1 LAYKHLASVL
11 CFMAQRFDSLWHTA
25 NKKRNIMGMDER
37 IEKKRWSA
45 KRIGW
50 ISVLAIAAVV
60 FLTAI
65 YRDTGKSRLNVEQAR
80 LLTDTIETGVFKE
93 FITIFGTVE
102 PKKTVYLDA
111 IESGKIEEI
120 FVEDGTMVE
129 RGQPIMRLTNLDLQL
144 EVLNQEAQIVDQ
156 INTIRYQGIV
166 QEQQSLSLREQALDV
181 AYRIDLLSKR
191 TERNRLLYQDSI
203 IPQVEY
209 EETQDEYE
217 HLLRRRE
224 LLDMT
229 IKKDSLSQVLQTKQ
243 METSVDLMRRNLEF
257 AKNSLDNLVIKAP
270 INGQLSA
277 FDSEIGELINQG
289 SRVAQIDVLEDYK
302 IRARV
307 DEFYI
312 SRIFPNQQGSFTL
325 DDKDY
330 QLRIKKI
337 YPDVQNGAFEVDL
350 VFVGDRPEN
359 IKRGQTISLKLS
371 LSDDTQAMLIGKGG
385 FFQSTGGNWVYV
397 LGADGIARRREI
409 RLGRQNPNHFEIL
422 DGLSNGEIVIISSY
436 DTYGEKEELV
446 LQ

>member
-1 LAYKHLASVL
+1 
-11 CFMAQRFDSLWHTA
+11 
-25 NKKRNIMGMDER
+25 MDER
-37 IEKKRWSA
+37 IEKKKWSV

-50 ISVLAIAAVV
+50 ISVLAITAAV

-65 YRDTGKSRLNVEQAR
+65 YRDTGKSRLNVEKAR
-80 LLTDTIETGVFKE
+80 LLTDTIETAVFKE

-120 FVEDGTMVE
+120 FVEDGAMVE
-129 RGQPIMRLTNLDLQL
+129 RGQAIMRLTNLDLQL

-181 AYRIDLLSKR
+181 TFRIDLLSKR

-224 LLDMT
+224 LLNMT

-277 FDSEIGELINQG
+277 FDSEIGELISQG
-289 SRVAQIDVLEDYK
+289 NRVAQIDVLEDYK

-371 LSDDTQAMLIGKGG
+371 LSDDTQAMLIAKGG

-409 RLGRQNPNHFEIL
+409 RLGRQNPNHFEVL
-422 DGLSNGEIVIISSY
+422 EGLSNGETVIISSY

>member
-1 LAYKHLASVL
+1 
-11 CFMAQRFDSLWHTA
+11 
-25 NKKRNIMGMDER
+25 MDER
-37 IEKKRWSA
+37 IEKKKWST
-45 KRIGW
+45 KRI
-50 ISVLAIAAVV
+50 VLLSTVAIAVVV

-65 YRDTGKSRLNVEQAR
+65 YRDTGKSRLNVEKAR

-120 FVEDGTMVE
+120 FVEDGTMVQ

-166 QEQQSLSLREQALDV
+166 QEQQSLSLREQSLDV
-181 AYRIDLLSKR
+181 EYRIDLLSKR

-217 HLLRRRE
+217 HLLRRKE

-229 IKKDSLSQVLQTKQ
+229 ITKDSLSQVLQATQ
-243 METSVDLMRRNLEF
+243 MKTSVSLMRRNLDF
-257 AKNSLDNLVIKAP
+257 AKNSLDNLIIKAP
-270 INGQLSA
+270 IKGQLSA
-277 FDSEIGELINQG
+277 FDSEIGELISQG
-289 SRVAQIDVLEDYK
+289 DRVAQIDVLEDYK

-312 SRIFPNQQGSFTL
+312 SRIFPNQMGSFTL
-325 DDKDY
+325 NDVDY

-350 VFVGDRPEN
+350 VFVGGRPEN

-371 LSDDTQAMLIGKGG
+371 LSDDTQAMLIAKGG

-397 LGADGIARRREI
+397 LGEDGIARRREI
-409 RLGRQNPNHFEIL
+409 RLGRQNPNHFEVL
-422 DGLSNGEIVIISSY
+422 DGLLNGEIVIISSY

>member
-1 LAYKHLASVL
+1 
-11 CFMAQRFDSLWHTA
+11 
-25 NKKRNIMGMDER
+25 MGMDER
-37 IEKKRWSA
+37 IEKKKWSV

-50 ISVLAIAAVV
+50 ISVLAITAAV

-65 YRDTGKSRLNVEQAR
+65 YRDTGKSRLNVEKAR
-80 LLTDTIETGVFKE
+80 LLTDTIETAVFKE

-120 FVEDGTMVE
+120 FVEDGAMVE
-129 RGQPIMRLTNLDLQL
+129 RGQAIMRLTNLDLQL

-181 AYRIDLLSKR
+181 TFRIDLLSKR

-224 LLDMT
+224 LLNMT

-277 FDSEIGELINQG
+277 FDSEIGELISQG
-289 SRVAQIDVLEDYK
+289 NRVAQIDVLEDYK

-371 LSDDTQAMLIGKGG
+371 LSDDTQAMLIAKGG

-409 RLGRQNPNHFEIL
+409 RLGRQNPNHFEVL
-422 DGLSNGEIVIISSY
+422 EGLSNGETVIISSY

>member
-1 LAYKHLASVL
+1 
-11 CFMAQRFDSLWHTA
+11 
-25 NKKRNIMGMDER
+25 MGMDER
-37 IEKKRWSA
+37 IEKKKWST
-45 KRIGW
+45 KRI
-50 ISVLAIAAVV
+50 VLLSTVAIAVVV

-65 YRDTGKSRLNVEQAR
+65 YRDTGKSRLNVEKAR

-120 FVEDGTMVE
+120 FVEDGTMVQ

-181 AYRIDLLSKR
+181 EYRIDLLSKR

-217 HLLRRRE
+217 HLLRRKV

-229 IKKDSLSQVLQTKQ
+229 ISKDSLSQLLQANQ
-243 METSVDLMRRNLEF
+243 MKTSVSLMRRNLDF
-257 AKNSLDNLVIKAP
+257 AKNSLDNLIIKAP
-270 INGQLSA
+270 IQGQLSA
-277 FDSEIGELINQG
+277 FDSEIGELISQG
-289 SRVAQIDVLEDYK
+289 DRVAQIDVLEDYK

-312 SRIFPNQQGSFTL
+312 SRIFPNQTGSFTL
-325 DDKDY
+325 NNLDY

-337 YPDVQNGAFEVDL
+337 YPDVQSGAFEVDL

-371 LSDDTQAMLIGKGG
+371 LSDDTQAMLIAKGG

-397 LGADGIARRREI
+397 LGEDGIARRREI
-409 RLGRQNPNHFEIL
+409 RLGRQNPNHFEVL
-422 DGLSNGEIVIISSY
+422 DGLLNGEIVIISSY